1 MEKTMT
7 ELSALIANADAL
19 IAQTKDEGRRSLLA
33 QIAKL
38 EAENAKLKQ
47 AGHAKLTLK
56 IGEKGALS
64 VYGMGRFPVTLYRS
78 QWERLIGIVPQ
89 IEAFIEANKDK
100 LAVKE

>member
-1 MEKTMT
+1 M
-7 ELSALIANADAL
+7 AGIARLIAKADGPVGK
-19 IAQTKDEGRRSLLA
+19 TKDHERMAMMA

-38 EAENAKLKQ
+38 QEENAKLKQ
-47 AGHAKLTLK
+47 QGQHKPTLK

-89 IEAFIEANKDK
+89 IEAYIAANGDK
-100 LAVKE
+100 LAVR

>member
-1 MEKTMT
+1 MT
-7 ELSALIANADAL
+7 EIARMIANADAL
-19 IAQTKDEGRRSLLA
+19 AAQTKDEGRRALLA

-38 EAENAKLKQ
+38 QAENDKLKQ
-47 AGHAKLTLK
+47 SQSRLTLK

-78 QWERLIGIVPQ
+78 QWERIIAFVPQ
-89 IEAFIEANKDK
+89 IEAFIEANADK